1 MKIQEINGGSRMS
14 YGDLVNY
21 VEEHDI
27 KTAFSVVAFLIGYKG
42 YIDVNDYENIC
53 KLSSD
58 MFIED

>member
-1 MKIQEINGGSRMS
+1 MS
-14 YGDLVNY
+14 YGELVNY

-27 KTAFSVVAFLIGYKG
+27 KTAFSVVAFLISYKG